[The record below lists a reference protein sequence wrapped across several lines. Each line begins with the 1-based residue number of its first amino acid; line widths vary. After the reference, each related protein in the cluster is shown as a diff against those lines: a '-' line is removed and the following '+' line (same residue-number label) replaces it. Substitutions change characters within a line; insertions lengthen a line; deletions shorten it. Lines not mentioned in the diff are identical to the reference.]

1 MARGNSDREQGT
13 EKGKI
18 RFIIAEVEGN
28 NQTLQDLVRTM
39 APMLARP
46 VQVQVPPKLVQ
57 NGAAGSVPSAR
68 PAEPDL
74 FNPEPAAPEVIETDE
89 VEQPDAGSNG
99 ATRRK
104 RGEGANRDKNAGL
117 SIVKSLDL
125 QPDGKESLKDF
136 VAKKKPKTQEE
147 HVAVYI
153 YYLKNVLDEANIG
166 FAHIYTCFK
175 ETGERMPGDLPQTC
189 RNAASKK
196 GWIDTADANDLK
208 RTTRGDNLVEKD
220 LPRAS
225 GAGDS
230 EGK

>member
-1 MARGNSDREQGT
+1 MARGNNDREQGP

-18 RFIIAEVEGN
+18 RVFFAEVEGS
-28 NQTLQDLVRTM
+28 NQTLQDVLRTVSH
-39 APMLARP
+39 MLPRP

-57 NGAAGSVPSAR
+57 NGTASSAR
-68 PAEPDL
+68 PPEPDL
-74 FNPEPAAPEVIETDE
+74 FNQGAAAPEVIESAG
-89 VEQPDAGSNG
+89 VEQSDAGSNG
-99 ATRRK
+99 TTRRK

-117 SIVKSLDL
+117 AIVKSLNL

-136 VAKKKPKTQEE
+136 VAKKKPKSQEE

-153 YYLKNVLDEANIG
+153 YYLKNVLEEANVG
-166 FAHIYTCFK
+166 FAHIFTCFK

-196 GWIDTADANDLK
+196 GWLDTANANDLK

-220 LPRAS
+220 LPRGSA
-225 GAGDS
+225 GGDS